1 MLLRFFTNSRLF
13 LVFHGIVA
21 YILYHAQPKKKTP
34 AVPDFLTSQ
43 LLLITIQK
51 KSSQT
56 FSLHI
61 AAISSGKGF
70 FSWNQKQNNICS

>member
-34 AVPDFLTSQ
+34 QFPTS
-43 LLLITIQK
+43 
-51 KSSQT
+51 
-56 FSLHI
+56 
-61 AAISSGKGF
+61 
-70 FSWNQKQNNICS
+70 